1 MIVIAENIWDQIEQK
16 GLCNHFMKRERVKT
30 ALGVFTYSYIDIYDK
45 QYFHV
50 KKKINI
56 IKQLHEKYMIL
67 KPKKGNAVVLLN
79 KVDYLD
85 AINQLFSD
93 KTKLKI
99 IKIDPTLTRLKTVQ
113 NYLNNLRKRNEIIE
127 AKKKQMRPI
136 SVQLGRTH
144 GLPKIHKVFAKIPKF
159 RPVTDTTNTPY
170 YKIGPYLSS
179 LLQPLTI
186 KGIITL

>member
-30 ALGVFTYSYIDIYDK
+30 ALRVFTYSYIDIYDK
-45 QYFHV
+45 QYSHA

-67 KPKKGNAVVLLN
+67 KPNKGNGVVLLN
-79 KVDYLD
+79 KVDYQD

-113 NYLNNLRKRNEIIE
+113 NYLNNLCKRNEIIE
-127 AKKKQMRPI
+127 AKKKQMRPM
-136 SVQLGRTH
+136 SAQLGRTL
-144 GLPKIHKVFAKIPKF
+144 GLPKVFAKIPKF
-159 RPVTDTTNTPY
+159 HPVTDTTNTPY

-179 LLQPLTI
+179 L
-186 KGIITL
+186 